1 MAHHSTIVRTR
12 RAPVARDHAPL
23 AYRPNEASRVCGM
36 SRTYLYEAMAAGR
49 LEYFHVGRARLIPA
63 DALQRFLD
71 AHRQPAA

>member
-1 MAHHSTIVRTR
+1 
-12 RAPVARDHAPL
+12 
-23 AYRPNEASRVCGM
+23 M